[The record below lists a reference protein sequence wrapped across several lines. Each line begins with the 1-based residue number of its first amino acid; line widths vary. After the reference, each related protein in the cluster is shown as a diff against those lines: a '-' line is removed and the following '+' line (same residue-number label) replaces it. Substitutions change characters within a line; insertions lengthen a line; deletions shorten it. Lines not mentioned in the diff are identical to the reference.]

1 MFLTN
6 FFSEKKTFST
16 PNKKKIRKLIR
27 QLCLTEKKDLSF
39 LNIIF
44 CSDEYLLE
52 INKKHLNHDYFTDVI
67 TFDFSGD
74 KKNIEGDVYISI
86 DRVLDNA
93 KKYNEKKER
102 ELIRTI
108 IHGVLQKT
116 TDSLNELIKHTN
128 WIVKERQG
136 QQKHL
141 EGIIKEINELL
152 HIINE
157 GPDCP
162 T

>member
-52 INKKHLNHDYFTDVI
+52 INKKHLNRDYFTDVI

-108 IHGVLQKT
+108 IHGVLHLFGYKDKT
-116 TDSLNELIKHTN
+116 K
-128 WIVKERQG
+128 KE
-136 QQKHL
+136 
-141 EGIIKEINELL
+141 KEIMTSKENKYLSL
-152 HIINE
+152 YIK
-157 GPDCP
+157 